1 MRVKVRYV
9 STSPNK
15 EDCVEFDVQDGA
27 FCEMATSLIDQW
39 DVYRWKRGMYD
50 AAIVDVSAV

>member
-15 EDCVEFDVQDGA
+15 DDSVEFDVPDA
-27 FCEMATSLIDQW
+27 PFCEMATNLIDQW

-50 AAIVDVSAV
+50 AAIVDVSAA